1 MDSETAWKRPSTIS
15 SVLEECAQHGGWL
28 TFCREA
34 SGRSEPS
41 GSSVPLPHLA
51 SSRMRCLSFCIC
63 ESVFDLPEQRH
74 SRVLRKLM
82 FEEHLFCVSHRI
94 GVLHV
99 RSLR

>member
-1 MDSETAWKRPSTIS
+1 MDPETECKRPSTIS
-15 SVLEECAQHGGWL
+15 SVLEESAQHGGWL
-28 TFCREA
+28 NFCLEA

-41 GSSVPLPHLA
+41 GSSVPLPRLA
-51 SSRMRCLSFCIC
+51 SSRTRCLSFCIR
-63 ESVFDLPEQRH
+63 ESVFDLPEWRH

-82 FEEHLFCVSHRI
+82 FEEHLFCVSHRA